1 MFLILLG
8 LIALF
13 LTIDT
18 GPKQVNRVQAPTV
31 RTQLDPPISTS
42 NLDEQLKQ
50 IADSHQGTYEAIVF
64 DPASEKTVEVNSKHR
79 FIAASL
85 AKLPVL
91 LTLYKSAARGQVSLD
106 EKISILPSD
115 VQNYG
120 TGVLNGYPVGST
132 MTLRKCASYLIKES
146 DNTAWVMLERRLGTA
161 DIEAELEDLGAD
173 NTDYEA
179 LLTTPEDVLLMLR
192 AIADPSYTTQELSAE
207 MLSLMTNTAY
217 EDRLPA
223 SLPKDTRVAH
233 KIGSYNST
241 FSDAGIVFDKRP
253 DGRKDNY
260 FIVVVGR
267 HTTEDE
273 ARDAIRQMS
282 ISTYESLVDPST
294 D

>member
-1 MFLILLG
+1 M
-8 LIALF
+8 IALF
-13 LTIDT
+13 LTLDT

-31 RTQLDPPISTS
+31 QTQLDPPLSIS

-50 IADSHQGTYEAIVF
+50 IADSHQGNYEAIVF
-64 DPASEKTVEVNSKHR
+64 DPGSGKTVGIKPKHH
-79 FIAASL
+79 FMAASL

-91 LTLYKSAARGQVSLD
+91 LTLYKAAARGQLSLN

-120 TGVLNGYPVGST
+120 TGVLNGYPIGST

-146 DNTAWVMLERRLGTA
+146 DNTAWVMLQRRLGTA
-161 DIEAELEDLGAD
+161 NIEEELADLGAD
-173 NTDYEA
+173 NTDYNA
-179 LLTTPEDVLLMLR
+179 LRTTPEDVLLMLR
-192 AIADPSYTTQELSAE
+192 AIADPDYTTPEFSAE
-207 MLSLMTNTAY
+207 MLSLMTNTSY

-241 FSDAGIVFDKRP
+241 FSDAGIVFDKKP
-253 DGRKDNY
+253 DGWKNNY
-260 FIVVVGR
+260 FIVVVGN

-282 ISTYESLVDPST
+282 LVSYESLASPS
-294 D
+294 DS